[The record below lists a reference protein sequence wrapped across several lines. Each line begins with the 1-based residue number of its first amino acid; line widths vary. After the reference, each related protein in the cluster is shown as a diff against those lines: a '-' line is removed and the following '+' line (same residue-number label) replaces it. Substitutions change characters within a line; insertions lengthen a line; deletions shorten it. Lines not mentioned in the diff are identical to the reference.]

1 MSLRRMAIFIGINI
15 LVSAS
20 VTLLVLSVW
29 DAGRSPAHPIP
40 TLAPTVIAAAP
51 TTSVIAPTATP
62 ASIPPTAAPASR
74 IYFVQSGDTLSAIA
88 RNFDIPIADLL
99 AANNLKDGDLL
110 SIGQKLIIPT
120 GNSPTPLA
128 VTPSPTPIKPRPV
141 STQSIA
147 LGDAFVTIREIVS
160 NGRLSEEAVVL
171 TNLGSKVNL
180 KGWTLADGESH
191 KYTFPDLTL
200 LPNSEV
206 NVHTKSGVNTATDL
220 YWGQPE
226 ARWGATGAVAYLRD
240 PNGKLIATYRV
251 P

>member
-29 DAGRSPAHPIP
+29 DAGRPPAHPIP

-51 TTSVIAPTATP
+51 TTPSVVAPTSTL
-62 ASIPPTAAPASR
+62 ASIPSTAASGAR
-74 IYFVQSGDTLSAIA
+74 TYFVQSGDTLSAIA

-120 GNSPTPLA
+120 GNSPAPLA
-128 VTPSPTPIKPRPV
+128 LTPSPIKPRPAG
-141 STQSIA
+141 TQSIA

-160 NGRLSEEAVVL
+160 KDKLFEEAVVL
-171 TNLGSKVNL
+171 TNLGSQVNL
-180 KGWTLADGESH
+180 KGWTLADGEGH
-191 KYTFPDLTL
+191 KFTFPDLTL
-200 LPNSEV
+200 LPNAEV
-206 NVHTKSGVNTATDL
+206 NIHTRSGVNTATDL
-220 YWGQPE
+220 YWGQS
-226 ARWGATGAVAYLRD
+226 AALWGATGTVAYLRD
-240 PNGKLIATYRV
+240 QNGKLIATYRV